1 MEVYIAWVLLCIIT
15 TYSLF
20 TQYYDSLLQGKGL
33 IKKSKQIVII
43 GQTFYLLIASILI
56 IAGYGLVAIV
66 SAQASS
72 VIIVRWL
79 SYHAFFSHEMK
90 QKLQIA
96 VPHPKKEVLKALVPN
111 ALKIGLTSLGGFLV
125 QRSAIV
131 IGSLYLT
138 LDEIAS
144 YGISIQLI
152 SVIAGLAGIYITTY
166 QPKIAQLRVAQ
177 NNSFIKELYLK
188 GQIVLLFTYM
198 VGGMGLFFFGEWTLK
213 LVGSQTHLIAQSM
226 LFVSIVVSFL
236 ECNHSVAGTIL
247 LSKNEVPFFKA
258 SLFSGGA
265 TVLLLILF
273 FQYMHI
279 GLWAMIA
286 APGLAQIAYQNWK
299 WPIVVINELEINRR
313 DVSNAII
320 RIKNSRTK

>member
-1 MEVYIAWVLLCIIT
+1 M
-15 TYSLF
+15 
-20 TQYYDSLLQGKGL
+20 
-33 IKKSKQIVII
+33 
-43 GQTFYLLIASILI
+43 
-56 IAGYGLVAIV
+56 AGYGLVAIV

-72 VIIVRWL
+72 VIIIRWL
-79 SYHAFFSHEMK
+79 SYRAFFSHEMK

-96 VPHPKKEVLKALVPN
+96 VPRPKKEVLKSLVPN

-177 NNSFIKELYLK
+177 NNSLIKDLYLR
-188 GQIVLLFTYM
+188 GQIVLLFTYL
-198 VGGMGLFFFGEWTLK
+198 VGGMGLFFFGEWTLN
-213 LVGSQTHLIAQSM
+213 LVRSQTHLIAQSM
-226 LFVSIVVSFL
+226 LFLSIVVSFL
-236 ECNHSVAGTIL
+236 ECNHSIAGTIL

-258 SLFSGGA
+258 ALLSGGA

-273 FQYMHI
+273 FQYLNI

-299 WPIVVINELEINRR
+299 WPIVVINELKINRR

-320 RIKNSRTK
+320 RIKNSKSK